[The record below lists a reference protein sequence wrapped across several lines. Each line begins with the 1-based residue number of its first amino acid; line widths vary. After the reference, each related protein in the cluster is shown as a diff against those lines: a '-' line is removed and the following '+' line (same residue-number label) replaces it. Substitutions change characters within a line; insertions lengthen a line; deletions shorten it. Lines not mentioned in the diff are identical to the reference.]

1 MTAADAE
8 NGPDKENDPDR
19 SDRDLQQRF
28 AALVGQFSAEEAL
41 QLLNEIDEPQPDTIL
56 SELTEQR
63 PSLRRPRLARPAML
77 RIRVDLDLDID
88 TSPDATVANSVK
100 STSATQPTPHERQIW
115 RRLDL
120 RSDLTLDQVH
130 QILQAAFAW
139 QDTHLHRFAL
149 GGSPLSQGVEPF
161 ICEYD
166 LEEGDAEGTPEASVH
181 LDEALQQPGDRL
193 FYVYDYGDHWQ
204 VTLRLERVVELSETP
219 GASTAD
225 APAATCVDGRRAAP
239 LENTRGL
246 VTAGDPS
253 AFAERAPDRFSV
265 AEVNAS
271 IDLLAA
277 RRLEHLGAT
286 VQRLVRL
293 APASIAEETLHRAQI
308 VDGLLRAHDGAAGAG
323 AASTDDAQRDPLFAA
338 AFAPIM
344 AVLDLIG
351 NDGAELT
358 EAGRLRPRIVSA
370 VAQLLPSCDGWPGS
384 ATRED
389 STPPVANLR
398 TLLQRLGLLYVRGG
412 RLLLS
417 RAGRQART
425 DAAVFVTA
433 LRARLGAETLD
444 DPREFIRLLYLLH
457 VAAEGREPEM
467 RLIAA
472 EMTAFGWR
480 TASGGGVD
488 ESALYADVSS
498 YVTLFANLGD
508 VRETRE
514 KRLAPRAEPAG
525 HSRISPAAAALA
537 AELLR
542 G

>member
-8 NGPDKENDPDR
+8 DDPDR
-19 SDRDLQQRF
+19 SDHDLQQQF
-28 AALVGQFSAEEAL
+28 AALIGQFSAEEAL
-41 QLLNEIDEPQPDTIL
+41 QLLNEIDAPQPENVL
-56 SELTEQR
+56 SELAEQR
-63 PSLRRPRLARPAML
+63 PSLRRPRLAQPALL
-77 RIRVDLDLDID
+77 RIRIDLDLDID
-88 TSPDATVANSVK
+88 TSPDETVANGAK
-100 STSATQPTPHERQIW
+100 GASAAQTPPHERQIW

-130 QILQAAFAW
+130 QVLQAAFAW

-149 GGSPLSQGVEPF
+149 GGSPLDQGVEPF

-166 LEEGDAEGTPEASVH
+166 IEEGDVEGTPESSVH

-193 FYVYDYGDHWQ
+193 FYLYDYGDCWQ
-204 VTLRLERVVELSETP
+204 VTLRLERVIELE
-219 GASTAD
+219 GASGTSTAD
-225 APAATCVDGRRAAP
+225 SPAATCVDGRRAAP

-246 VTAGDPS
+246 VAAGDPS
-253 AFAERAPDRFSV
+253 AFAERDPDRFSA

-271 IDLLAA
+271 IELLAA
-277 RRLEHLGAT
+277 RQLEHVSEA
-286 VQRLVRL
+286 VRRLVRL
-293 APASIAEETLHRAQI
+293 APASIAEETLRRAQV
-308 VDGLLRAHDGAAGAG
+308 VDGLLRARAGAAGERG
-323 AASTDDAQRDPLFAA
+323 ASADTPQRDPLLAE

-344 AVLDLIG
+344 AVLDHVG
-351 NDGAELT
+351 DDGAELT
-358 EAGRLRPRIVSA
+358 AAGRLRPHLVSA

-398 TLLQRLGLLYVRGG
+398 ALLQSIGLLYVRGG
-412 RLLLS
+412 RLRLT
-417 RAGRQART
+417 RAGRRART

-433 LRARLGAETLD
+433 LRTRLGAEALD
-444 DPREFIRLLYLLH
+444 DPQEFVRLLYLLH
-457 VAAEGREPEM
+457 VAAEGHKPEM

-480 TASGGGVD
+480 TASGGGVA

-508 VRETRE
+508 AHEAQDE
-514 KRLAPRAEPAG
+514 NLASRAEPVG
-525 HSRISPAAAALA
+525 YSRISAAAATLA
-537 AELLR
+537 SELLR